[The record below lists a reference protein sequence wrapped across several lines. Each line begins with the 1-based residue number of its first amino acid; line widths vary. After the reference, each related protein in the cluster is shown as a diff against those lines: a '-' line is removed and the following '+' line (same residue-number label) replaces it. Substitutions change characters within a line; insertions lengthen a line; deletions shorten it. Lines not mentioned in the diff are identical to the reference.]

1 MERTLVIIKPDG
13 LVRGLVGDIITR
25 FEKRGFRLVEGKLI
39 TADRAIV
46 EKHYEEHRGRSYFEE
61 LVNYIIEGPVFVLVI
76 EGNRVIDTVRT
87 MIGNKDPVIAQ
98 PGTIRGDFA
107 NNITRNIIHA
117 SDSMTSAEREIGIW
131 FS

>member
-13 LVRGLVGDIITR
+13 LVRGLVGDIISR
-25 FEKRGFRLVEGKLI
+25 FEKRGFTLVEGKLMQ
-39 TADRAIV
+39 ADRVTV
-46 EKHYEEHRGRSYFEE
+46 EQHYEEHRGRSYFEE
-61 LVNYIIEGPVFVLVI
+61 LVNYIVEGPVFVLVI

-98 PGTIRGDFA
+98 PGTIRGDYA
-107 NNITRNIIHA
+107 NNITKNIIHA
-117 SDSMTSAEREIGIW
+117 SDGISSAEREIGIW